1 MLRDEEDMASE
12 VGGKPEKD
20 VLEAKYGH
28 RVWVGR
34 PTAPVT
40 AAGPEKGPRTLDLVC
55 GGW

>member
-40 AAGPEKGPRTLDLVC
+40 AAGP
-55 GGW
+55 